1 MVYWMI
7 LYLNFW
13 VRKNEKKLIID
24 EWIDIY
30 FFINSRTINNSI
42 NNLKQSIIIRK
53 QFFNEKIFNIKNE
66 NWFIF

>member
-1 MVYWMI
+1 M
-7 LYLNFW
+7 
-13 VRKNEKKLIID
+13 NELISI
-24 EWIDIY
+24 

-66 NWFIF
+66 N

>member
-1 MVYWMI
+1 MAYWMI

-42 NNLKQSIIIRK
+42 NNLKQSIIMK
-53 QFFNEKIFNIKNE
+53 TIF
-66 NWFIF
+66 

>member
-1 MVYWMI
+1 MAYWMI